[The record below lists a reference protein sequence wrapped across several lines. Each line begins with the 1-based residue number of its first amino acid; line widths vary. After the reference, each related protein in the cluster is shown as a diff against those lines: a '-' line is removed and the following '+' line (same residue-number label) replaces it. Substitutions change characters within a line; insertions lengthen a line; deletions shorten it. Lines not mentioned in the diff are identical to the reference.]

1 MMKDQ
6 DGPANQDGPTDQDIS
21 RPKRKI
27 TLTFT
32 GIQLYEEIVTKFLD
46 RQNKLRS

>member
-6 DGPANQDGPTDQDIS
+6 DGPADKDGPTDQDIG

-32 GIQLYEEIVTKFLD
+32 GKQLYEHCDQI
-46 RQNKLRS
+46 QG